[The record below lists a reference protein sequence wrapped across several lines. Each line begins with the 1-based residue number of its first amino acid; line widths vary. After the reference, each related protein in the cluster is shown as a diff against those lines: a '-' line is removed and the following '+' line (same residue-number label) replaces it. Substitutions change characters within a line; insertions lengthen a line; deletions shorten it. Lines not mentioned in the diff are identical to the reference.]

1 MNRKK
6 LKITGYQIMIIIYIY
21 QVLHT
26 MYQVVHSNALTLGG
40 TVKPNALATACKSS
54 SCTSYMFFRE

>member
-1 MNRKK
+1 
-6 LKITGYQIMIIIYIY
+6 MIIIYIY